1 MPAAGNDVL
10 VGHIIPLGM
19 VLGRSLSQQEFAEGT
34 LALFRP
40 GGTAPDLIGFLHA
53 DQLIAAAG

>member
-1 MPAAGNDVL
+1 VL